1 MPYGTYENFSLI
13 LYNII
18 FFIFC
23 EKNTLFAYFG
33 FLCYTCI
40 EGLQANLPGD
50 VKEGIIMSLEG
61 AKIIL
66 ERQQTDIEFKTQ
78 EDDEKD
84 KEERAKILKEFGF
97 GIVDGLK
104 PDYLKKC

>member
-1 MPYGTYENFSLI
+1 
-13 LYNII
+13 
-18 FFIFC
+18 
-23 EKNTLFAYFG
+23 
-33 FLCYTCI
+33 
-40 EGLQANLPGD
+40 
-50 VKEGIIMSLEG
+50 MSLEG